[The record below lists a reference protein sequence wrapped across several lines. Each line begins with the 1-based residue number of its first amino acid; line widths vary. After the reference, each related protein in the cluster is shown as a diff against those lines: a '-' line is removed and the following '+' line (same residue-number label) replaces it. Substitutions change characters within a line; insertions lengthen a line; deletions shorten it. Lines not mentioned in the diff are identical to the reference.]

1 MRLNPFRDVT
11 KDPRAEFRKQM
22 AYYPEQIGNPQ
33 SGDNVRMANSQL
45 SHKEYNE
52 VFEGDCWSIPNEKG
66 LTTFNLRPLHFQ
78 SGGDETSKLTSKAEE
93 GFLGTSLGAE
103 RSHAHFAIGNGDD
116 LVQHD
121 GNSQRNISVV
131 EAGAGEKLIVQNLG
145 GGDDKSV
152 LYLNGT
158 SGTIFVSGEEG
169 HDTLEIHS
177 RNPEQTYT
185 LIRDPEQLPD
195 PNDGFKGL
203 RIVTQSV
210 EEIKEFKDY

>member
-11 KDPRAEFRKQM
+11 KDPRAEFRKEM
-22 AYYPEQIGNPQ
+22 ALDPEQV
-33 SGDNVRMANSQL
+33 GDPNSDAKVRMSGSEL

-52 VFEGDCWSIPNEKG
+52 VFEGDCWSLPSEKG
-66 LTTFNLRPLHFQ
+66 HASVNLRPLHFQ
-78 SGGDETSKLTSKAEE
+78 SDGAGTSKLTSKAEE

-103 RSHAHFAIGNGDD
+103 RSHAHFAIGDGDD

-177 RNPEQTYT
+177 RNPDQSYT
-185 LIRDPEQLPD
+185 LIQDPEKLPD